1 MKVTERDKVLL
12 VLLVVILI
20 VALAIVLP
28 GVGVMSCREKL
39 ATYKTD
45 TEDLEK
51 DLSDKLAILREM
63 GVKASDAE
71 SVSKAKNSLEEEIF
85 NMKVE
90 ASHLAGNVMAY
101 AKPYAVDEGWID
113 GLEYRYGVNSD
124 EDEKL
129 VDYSVITDVDAVGGT
144 QLDESFV
151 IGDVTYTLPSAR
163 REIKY
168 TISPTADCAYK
179 VEMTMDEEG
188 YSAEHLGAVMLFLR
202 NIASKGSMLI
212 TDFKCFTKQQSE
224 RSVSFTLLM
233 PPQGSGISKY
243 AQEVREELERRAAEE
258 EGEEE

>member
-1 MKVTERDKVLL
+1 MKITERDKILL

-20 VALAIVLP
+20 VALAVVLP
-28 GVGVMSCREKL
+28 GVGVMACREKL
-39 ATYKTD
+39 AQYATD
-45 TEDLEK
+45 TEDVEK
-51 DLSDKLAILREM
+51 DLTEKLAILREM

-71 SVSKAKNSLEEEIF
+71 SVSRAKSSLEEDIF

-101 AKPYAVDEGWID
+101 AKPYAVDEGWVD

-124 EDEKL
+124 VDQKL
-129 VDYSVITDVDAVGGT
+129 VDYSAINDVDAIGG
-144 QLDESFV
+144 QLDETFV
-151 IGDVTYTLPSAR
+151 IGDVTYTLPSAQ

-168 TISPTADCAYK
+168 TISATANCAYK
-179 VEMTMDEEG
+179 VEMTMDAAG
-188 YSAEHLGAVMLFLR
+188 YSAEHLGAVMLFLH
-202 NIASKGSMLI
+202 NIANKGSMLI

-233 PPQGSGISKY
+233 PPEGSGISRY

-258 EGEEE
+258 EEEEE